1 MGLAC
6 VNSVSLLQARL
17 RNRIAKGLERSN
29 FMPVTD
35 WLTSAEA
42 WAGAHVRETQ
52 YLAALGVV
60 LGNPQSFRPEKISL
74 LAEALSAM
82 LDHEG
87 PMPVAVRNEVEG
99 DFCASAVHVA
109 EEAGDL
115 AGLDRVIA
123 LRREHLT
130 EGAVQADPERA
141 IQARMDIGRA
151 LLARAAKKYEPELVR
166 EAIGYLSQVVEALR
180 ADPSIMRAQAASDAM
195 FKAQSLM
202 ETRKRFAVNFG
213 T

>member
-1 MGLAC
+1 
-6 VNSVSLLQARL
+6 
-17 RNRIAKGLERSN
+17 
-29 FMPVTD
+29 
-35 WLTSAEA
+35 
-42 WAGAHVRETQ
+42 
-52 YLAALGVV
+52 
-60 LGNPQSFRPEKISL
+60 
-74 LAEALSAM
+74 
-82 LDHEG
+82 
-87 PMPVAVRNEVEG
+87 
-99 DFCASAVHVA
+99 VHVA

-151 LLARAAKKYEPELVR
+151 LLARASKKFEPELIR

-180 ADPSIMRAQAASDAM
+180 ADPSIMRAQEASDAM
-195 FKAQSLM
+195 FKAQSLL